1 MTLLTIAS
9 PKFAKRGGTNWES
22 RFLLHNCKKK
32 EENATHLLKT
42 PPQFDTLLACTYAGE
57 SHYLI
62 MSNLLATDD
71 GKAAKSYRCQFR
83 S

>member
-1 MTLLTIAS
+1 
-9 PKFAKRGGTNWES
+9 
-22 RFLLHNCKKK
+22 
-32 EENATHLLKT
+32 
-42 PPQFDTLLACTYAGE
+42 LLACTYAGE